1 MRMLKLTKLQEMR
14 KNERKDICNRV
25 QGGHAEVVIDAILSL
40 NVWYVD
46 NWNLWLDFRI
56 SILTILK
63 VLKCE
68 GIIAE
73 GIFKSMS
80 NIKLLRNG

>member
-1 MRMLKLTKLQEMR
+1 MSEK
-14 KNERKDICNRV
+14 IFV
-25 QGGHAEVVIDAILSL
+25 IGAGGHAEVVIDAILSL